1 MSKTIFITG
10 ANGFLGSRIAIIAKK
25 RKYNVIALVRE
36 SSNLENLKKL
46 DIELCVGDL
55 RDKESLRPGIKKA
68 EIIFHVAADYR
79 LWAKKKSDIY
89 DANVYGTENLLK
101 VSSEIGNKKIIYTS
115 SVATLGLNHGSVSNE
130 ETPVHFKNMIGDYKK
145 SKFIAEQIFQ
155 EYVKSKKISGII
167 LNPSTPIG
175 PGDFKPTPT
184 GKIILQMLNRK
195 MPAYVDTGLNF
206 VHVDDVA
213 LGHFLALEKG
223 KVGQR
228 YILGGENLMFKDF
241 LDLISDYASIPK
253 IVYKLSP
260 KYLYPFAYM
269 NEFFASIINNYD
281 PMLTVDGL
289 SMSKQKMFFSS
300 EKAKKQLGYRPRDIK
315 SAIKDAVDW
324 IKMKF

>member
-1 MSKTIFITG
+1 
-10 ANGFLGSRIAIIAKK
+10 
-25 RKYNVIALVRE
+25 
-36 SSNLENLKKL
+36 
-46 DIELCVGDL
+46 
-55 RDKESLRPGIKKA
+55 
-68 EIIFHVAADYR
+68 
-79 LWAKKKSDIY
+79 
-89 DANVYGTENLLK
+89 
-101 VSSEIGNKKIIYTS
+101 
-115 SVATLGLNHGSVSNE
+115 
-130 ETPVHFKNMIGDYKK
+130 MIGDYKK

-223 KVGQR
+223 KIGQR

-241 LDLISDYASIPK
+241 LDFISDYASIPK

-269 NEFFASIINNYD
+269 NEFFASILNNYD